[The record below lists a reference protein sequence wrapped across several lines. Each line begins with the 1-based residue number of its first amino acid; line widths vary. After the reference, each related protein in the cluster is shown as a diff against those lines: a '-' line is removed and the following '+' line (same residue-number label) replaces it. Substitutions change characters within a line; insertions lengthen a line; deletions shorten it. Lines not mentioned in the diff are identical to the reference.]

1 MPIYPNFYQTL
12 SACPIVELRGY
23 AAACGLKG
31 RLYAYLDFAGPTGT
45 ARDGLAEG
53 MLALAIEK
61 KKLISGQPIIEAASG
76 PFAAA
81 LTLAGLTAGHPVVL
95 VMPEDAPA
103 LRQETLLRL
112 GAQIRHSP
120 ARSGVNGARRLA
132 AQTAAANGWYYMD
145 WLANDDNPEYHRR
158 VTGPAIVQSIAREGK
173 SAVDAIVIGVGS
185 GGTVTGV
192 GETIKAWTNDVRI
205 AAVEPYESQA
215 LGGGLTGPPR
225 HQRSG
230 LRLCAGKLQRLC
242 SGQRGCGEHHR
253 RAAGRAKG
261 AAHRCHPGFGGIR
274 CRFAGGRTAHPCRC
288 QPLCPCHPARTA
300 DRKYIIRR
308 NHRVPMT
315 NDMTKG
321 AITPLLIRFTIP
333 LVLGNLFQLTY
344 NAADSIIVGK
354 FVGEEALAAV
364 GTSNPLMTLAI
375 LFING
380 MCLGAGIL
388 VSTAFGAGNTQLME
402 RQVSTTAIAGTVFS
416 LAFSALCVILAT
428 PLLQLMQ
435 VPADILPIAVSYLRI
450 VFAGLIFTFFYN
462 FLAATMRA
470 LGDSKSALYFLMIS
484 SVLNIGG
491 DLFFVQV
498 LNWGSNGCAL
508 STVVSEALCCV
519 LCVLYIRWKVPIL
532 QLGRRWLVFDGKLL
546 RKTVSYGWASAMQQ
560 ATVQLGKIAVQAIV
574 NTMGVNAM
582 AAFTAASRIDDFAY
596 TPQQNI
602 GHAMTTLMAQNR
614 GAGKHDRVKQG
625 FHCGMRIEA
634 AYGVLIAVVCFA
646 GAPFIMKL
654 FVTDPEVVHLGVR
667 FLRTVSL
674 FYLMPAATNGIQG
687 FFRGIGDLK
696 VTLVS
701 STFNMVFRVAAAAVF
716 VLVWKM
722 EIEALPY
729 SYAVGWVVML
739 LYELPML
746 VRYLRSHGDEL

>member
-1 MPIYPNFYQTL
+1 
-12 SACPIVELRGY
+12 
-23 AAACGLKG
+23 
-31 RLYAYLDFAGPTGT
+31 
-45 ARDGLAEG
+45 
-53 MLALAIEK
+53 
-61 KKLISGQPIIEAASG
+61 
-76 PFAAA
+76 
-81 LTLAGLTAGHPVVL
+81 
-95 VMPEDAPA
+95 
-103 LRQETLLRL
+103 
-112 GAQIRHSP
+112 
-120 ARSGVNGARRLA
+120 
-132 AQTAAANGWYYMD
+132 
-145 WLANDDNPEYHRR
+145 
-158 VTGPAIVQSIAREGK
+158 
-173 SAVDAIVIGVGS
+173 
-185 GGTVTGV
+185 
-192 GETIKAWTNDVRI
+192 
-205 AAVEPYESQA
+205 
-215 LGGGLTGPPR
+215 
-225 HQRSG
+225 
-230 LRLCAGKLQRLC
+230 
-242 SGQRGCGEHHR
+242 
-253 RAAGRAKG
+253 
-261 AAHRCHPGFGGIR
+261 
-274 CRFAGGRTAHPCRC
+274 
-288 QPLCPCHPARTA
+288 
-300 DRKYIIRR
+300 
-308 NHRVPMT
+308 MT

-402 RQVSTTAIAGTVFS
+402 HQVSTTAIAGTVFS

-532 QLGRRWLVFDGKLL
+532 QLG
-546 RKTVSYGWASAMQQ
+546 
-560 ATVQLGKIAVQAIV
+560 KIAVQAIV

-654 FVTDPEVVHLGVR
+654 FVTDPEVIHLGVR

>member
-1 MPIYPNFYQTL
+1 
-12 SACPIVELRGY
+12 
-23 AAACGLKG
+23 
-31 RLYAYLDFAGPTGT
+31 
-45 ARDGLAEG
+45 
-53 MLALAIEK
+53 
-61 KKLISGQPIIEAASG
+61 
-76 PFAAA
+76 
-81 LTLAGLTAGHPVVL
+81 
-95 VMPEDAPA
+95 
-103 LRQETLLRL
+103 
-112 GAQIRHSP
+112 
-120 ARSGVNGARRLA
+120 
-132 AQTAAANGWYYMD
+132 
-145 WLANDDNPEYHRR
+145 
-158 VTGPAIVQSIAREGK
+158 
-173 SAVDAIVIGVGS
+173 
-185 GGTVTGV
+185 
-192 GETIKAWTNDVRI
+192 
-205 AAVEPYESQA
+205 
-215 LGGGLTGPPR
+215 
-225 HQRSG
+225 
-230 LRLCAGKLQRLC
+230 
-242 SGQRGCGEHHR
+242 
-253 RAAGRAKG
+253 
-261 AAHRCHPGFGGIR
+261 
-274 CRFAGGRTAHPCRC
+274 
-288 QPLCPCHPARTA
+288 
-300 DRKYIIRR
+300 
-308 NHRVPMT
+308 MT

-354 FVGEEALAAV
+354 FVGEDALAAV

-388 VSTAFGAGNTQLME
+388 VSTAFGAGDTALVE

-416 LAFSALCVILAT
+416 LAFSAACVLLAH
-428 PLLQLMQ
+428 PLLRLLQ
-435 VPADILPIAVSYLRI
+435 VPADILPIAVNYLRI

-491 DLFFVQV
+491 DLFFVQA
-498 LNWGSNGCAL
+498 LGWGSEGCAL
-508 STVVSEALCCV
+508 STVLSEAACCLLCI
-519 LCVLYIRWKVPIL
+519 LYIRRRVPVL
-532 QLGRRWLVFDGKLL
+532 QLGRRWLVYDGKLL

-614 GAGKHDRVKQG
+614 GAGKKDRVRQG
-625 FHCGMRIEA
+625 FRCGMRIEL
-634 AYGVLIAVVCFA
+634 AYGVFIAVVCFA
-646 GAPFIMKL
+646 GAPCIMEL
-654 FVTDPEVVHLGVR
+654 FVTDPAVIHLGVR

-674 FYLMPAATNGIQG
+674 FYLMPAFTNGIQG
-687 FFRGIGDLK
+687 FFRGVGDLK

-701 STFNMVFRVAAAAVF
+701 STINMAARAAAAAVF
-716 VLVWKM
+716 VLWWKM

-729 SYAVGWVVML
+729 SYAFGWLLML

-746 VRYLRSHGDEL
+746 VQFLRSDTM

>member
-1 MPIYPNFYQTL
+1 
-12 SACPIVELRGY
+12 
-23 AAACGLKG
+23 
-31 RLYAYLDFAGPTGT
+31 
-45 ARDGLAEG
+45 
-53 MLALAIEK
+53 
-61 KKLISGQPIIEAASG
+61 
-76 PFAAA
+76 
-81 LTLAGLTAGHPVVL
+81 
-95 VMPEDAPA
+95 
-103 LRQETLLRL
+103 
-112 GAQIRHSP
+112 
-120 ARSGVNGARRLA
+120 
-132 AQTAAANGWYYMD
+132 
-145 WLANDDNPEYHRR
+145 
-158 VTGPAIVQSIAREGK
+158 
-173 SAVDAIVIGVGS
+173 
-185 GGTVTGV
+185 
-192 GETIKAWTNDVRI
+192 
-205 AAVEPYESQA
+205 
-215 LGGGLTGPPR
+215 
-225 HQRSG
+225 
-230 LRLCAGKLQRLC
+230 
-242 SGQRGCGEHHR
+242 
-253 RAAGRAKG
+253 
-261 AAHRCHPGFGGIR
+261 
-274 CRFAGGRTAHPCRC
+274 
-288 QPLCPCHPARTA
+288 
-300 DRKYIIRR
+300 
-308 NHRVPMT
+308 MT

-354 FVGEEALAAV
+354 FVGEDALAAV

-388 VSTAFGAGNTQLME
+388 VSTAFGAGDTRLVE

-416 LAFSALCVILAT
+416 LAFSAVCVLLAH
-428 PLLQLMQ
+428 PLLRLLQ
-435 VPADILPIAVSYLRI
+435 VPADILPIAVNYLRI

-491 DLFFVQV
+491 DLFFVQA
-498 LNWGSNGCAL
+498 LGWGSEGCAL
-508 STVVSEALCCV
+508 STVLSEAACCL
-519 LCVLYIRWKVPIL
+519 LCVVYIRYKVPVL

-614 GAGKHDRVKQG
+614 GAGKKDRVRQG
-625 FHCGMRIEA
+625 FRCGMRIEL
-634 AYGVLIAVVCFA
+634 AYGVFIAVVCFA
-646 GAPFIMKL
+646 GAPCIMEL
-654 FVTDPEVVHLGVR
+654 FVTDPAVIHLGVR

-674 FYLMPAATNGIQG
+674 FYLMPAFTNGIQG
-687 FFRGIGDLK
+687 FFRGVGDLK

-701 STFNMVFRVAAAAVF
+701 STINMAARAAAAAVF
-716 VLVWKM
+716 VLWWKM

-729 SYAVGWVVML
+729 SYAFGWLLML

-746 VRYLRSHGDEL
+746 VRFLRSDAM

>member
-1 MPIYPNFYQTL
+1 
-12 SACPIVELRGY
+12 
-23 AAACGLKG
+23 
-31 RLYAYLDFAGPTGT
+31 
-45 ARDGLAEG
+45 
-53 MLALAIEK
+53 
-61 KKLISGQPIIEAASG
+61 
-76 PFAAA
+76 
-81 LTLAGLTAGHPVVL
+81 
-95 VMPEDAPA
+95 
-103 LRQETLLRL
+103 
-112 GAQIRHSP
+112 
-120 ARSGVNGARRLA
+120 
-132 AQTAAANGWYYMD
+132 
-145 WLANDDNPEYHRR
+145 
-158 VTGPAIVQSIAREGK
+158 
-173 SAVDAIVIGVGS
+173 
-185 GGTVTGV
+185 
-192 GETIKAWTNDVRI
+192 
-205 AAVEPYESQA
+205 
-215 LGGGLTGPPR
+215 
-225 HQRSG
+225 
-230 LRLCAGKLQRLC
+230 
-242 SGQRGCGEHHR
+242 
-253 RAAGRAKG
+253 
-261 AAHRCHPGFGGIR
+261 
-274 CRFAGGRTAHPCRC
+274 
-288 QPLCPCHPARTA
+288 
-300 DRKYIIRR
+300 
-308 NHRVPMT
+308 MT

-354 FVGEEALAAV
+354 FVGEDALAAV

-388 VSTAFGAGNTQLME
+388 VSTAFGAGDTRLVE

-416 LAFSALCVILAT
+416 LAFSAVCVLLAH
-428 PLLQLMQ
+428 PLLRLLQ
-435 VPADILPIAVSYLRI
+435 VPADILPIAVNYLRI

-491 DLFFVQV
+491 DLFFVQA
-498 LNWGSNGCAL
+498 LGLGSEGCAL
-508 STVVSEALCCV
+508 STVLSEAACCL
-519 LCVLYIRWKVPIL
+519 LCVVYIRYKVPVL

-614 GAGKHDRVKQG
+614 GAGKKDRVQQG
-625 FHCGMRIEA
+625 FRCGMRIEL
-634 AYGVLIAVVCFA
+634 AYGVFIAVVCFA
-646 GAPFIMKL
+646 GAPRIMEL
-654 FVTDPEVVHLGVR
+654 FVTDPAVIHLGVR

-674 FYLMPAATNGIQG
+674 FYLMPAFTNGIQG
-687 FFRGIGDLK
+687 FFRGVGDLK

-701 STFNMVFRVAAAAVF
+701 STINMAARAAAAAVF
-716 VLVWKM
+716 VLWWKM

-729 SYAVGWVVML
+729 SYAFGWLLML

-746 VRYLRSHGDEL
+746 VRFLRSDAM

>member
-215 LGGGLTGPPR
+215 LGGGLTGPHGISDLGYGFVPENFN
-225 HQRSG
+225 
-230 LRLCAGKLQRLC
+230 AYVVDNVVA
-242 SGQRGCGEHHR
+242 EHHR

-634 AYGVLIAVVCFA
+634 AYGVLIAVACFA

>member
-1 MPIYPNFYQTL
+1 
-12 SACPIVELRGY
+12 
-23 AAACGLKG
+23 
-31 RLYAYLDFAGPTGT
+31 
-45 ARDGLAEG
+45 
-53 MLALAIEK
+53 
-61 KKLISGQPIIEAASG
+61 
-76 PFAAA
+76 
-81 LTLAGLTAGHPVVL
+81 
-95 VMPEDAPA
+95 
-103 LRQETLLRL
+103 
-112 GAQIRHSP
+112 
-120 ARSGVNGARRLA
+120 
-132 AQTAAANGWYYMD
+132 
-145 WLANDDNPEYHRR
+145 
-158 VTGPAIVQSIAREGK
+158 
-173 SAVDAIVIGVGS
+173 
-185 GGTVTGV
+185 
-192 GETIKAWTNDVRI
+192 
-205 AAVEPYESQA
+205 
-215 LGGGLTGPPR
+215 
-225 HQRSG
+225 
-230 LRLCAGKLQRLC
+230 
-242 SGQRGCGEHHR
+242 
-253 RAAGRAKG
+253 
-261 AAHRCHPGFGGIR
+261 
-274 CRFAGGRTAHPCRC
+274 
-288 QPLCPCHPARTA
+288 
-300 DRKYIIRR
+300 
-308 NHRVPMT
+308 MT

-388 VSTAFGAGNTQLME
+388 VSTAFGAGDTRLVE

-435 VPADILPIAVSYLRI
+435 VPADILPIAVNYLRI

-491 DLFFVQV
+491 DLFFVEV

-508 STVVSEALCCV
+508 STVISEALCCV

-532 QLGRRWLVFDGKLL
+532 QLGRRWLVFDGSLL

-574 NTMGVNAM
+574 NTMGVSTM

-625 FHCGMRIEA
+625 FLCGMRIEGV
-634 AYGVLIAVVCFA
+634 YGALIAVVCFG

-654 FVTDPEVVHLGVR
+654 FVTDPEVIHLGVR

-674 FYLMPAATNGIQG
+674 FYLMPAFTNGIQG
-687 FFRGIGDLK
+687 FFRGVGDLK

-701 STFNMVFRVAAAAVF
+701 STINMLFRAAAAAVF
-716 VLVWKM
+716 VLMWKL

-729 SYAVGWVVML
+729 SYVVGWVVML
-739 LYELPML
+739 AYELPLL
-746 VRYLRSHGDEL
+746 VRYLRSHEDEL

>member
-1 MPIYPNFYQTL
+1 MTKDMTQGSPL
-12 SACPIVELRGY
+12 
-23 AAACGLKG
+23 
-31 RLYAYLDFAGPTGT
+31 
-45 ARDGLAEG
+45 
-53 MLALAIEK
+53 
-61 KKLISGQPIIEAASG
+61 KLILA
-76 PFAAA
+76 FAVP
-81 LTLAGLTAGHPVVL
+81 L
-95 VMPEDAPA
+95 M
-103 LRQETLLRL
+103 L
-112 GAQIRHSP
+112 GS
-120 ARSGVNGARRLA
+120 
-132 AQTAAANGWYYMD
+132 
-145 WLANDDNPEYHRR
+145 
-158 VTGPAIVQSIAREGK
+158 
-173 SAVDAIVIGVGS
+173 
-185 GGTVTGV
+185 
-192 GETIKAWTNDVRI
+192 
-205 AAVEPYESQA
+205 
-215 LGGGLTGPPR
+215 
-225 HQRSG
+225 
-230 LRLCAGKLQRLC
+230 
-242 SGQRGCGEHHR
+242 
-253 RAAGRAKG
+253 
-261 AAHRCHPGFGGIR
+261 
-274 CRFAGGRTAHPCRC
+274 
-288 QPLCPCHPARTA
+288 
-300 DRKYIIRR
+300 
-308 NHRVPMT
+308 
-315 NDMTKG
+315 
-321 AITPLLIRFTIP
+321 
-333 LVLGNLFQLTY
+333 LFQQFY
-344 NAADSIIVGK
+344 NLADTIIVGR
-354 FVGEEALAAV
+354 FVGVEALAAV
-364 GTSNPLMTLAI
+364 GSVGGLNYLVLGFVNGIACGFSIPISWTFGAKDYKEMRRYTANTVWLSIFFAVVLTIVTVALTRSVLVWTNTPENIIDLADI
-375 LFING
+375 YIRTIF
-380 MCLGAGIL
+380 AGIPFTL
-388 VSTAFGAGNTQLME
+388 LYNVT
-402 RQVSTTAIAGTVFS
+402 
-416 LAFSALCVILAT
+416 SAL
-428 PLLQLMQ
+428 
-435 VPADILPIAVSYLRI
+435 
-450 VFAGLIFTFFYN
+450 
-462 FLAATMRA
+462 MRA

-546 RKTVSYGWASAMQQ
+546 RKTVSYGWTSAMQQ

-625 FHCGMRIEA
+625 FHCGMRIET
-634 AYGVLIAVVCFA
+634 AYGVLIAFVCFS

>member
-1 MPIYPNFYQTL
+1 
-12 SACPIVELRGY
+12 
-23 AAACGLKG
+23 
-31 RLYAYLDFAGPTGT
+31 
-45 ARDGLAEG
+45 
-53 MLALAIEK
+53 
-61 KKLISGQPIIEAASG
+61 
-76 PFAAA
+76 
-81 LTLAGLTAGHPVVL
+81 
-95 VMPEDAPA
+95 
-103 LRQETLLRL
+103 
-112 GAQIRHSP
+112 
-120 ARSGVNGARRLA
+120 
-132 AQTAAANGWYYMD
+132 
-145 WLANDDNPEYHRR
+145 
-158 VTGPAIVQSIAREGK
+158 
-173 SAVDAIVIGVGS
+173 
-185 GGTVTGV
+185 
-192 GETIKAWTNDVRI
+192 
-205 AAVEPYESQA
+205 
-215 LGGGLTGPPR
+215 
-225 HQRSG
+225 
-230 LRLCAGKLQRLC
+230 
-242 SGQRGCGEHHR
+242 
-253 RAAGRAKG
+253 
-261 AAHRCHPGFGGIR
+261 
-274 CRFAGGRTAHPCRC
+274 
-288 QPLCPCHPARTA
+288 
-300 DRKYIIRR
+300 
-308 NHRVPMT
+308 MT

-354 FVGEEALAAV
+354 FVGEDALAAV

-388 VSTAFGAGNTQLME
+388 VSTAFGAGDTALVE

-416 LAFSALCVILAT
+416 LAFSAACVLLAH
-428 PLLQLMQ
+428 PLLRLLQ
-435 VPADILPIAVSYLRI
+435 VPADILPIAVNYLRI

-491 DLFFVQV
+491 DLFFVQA
-498 LNWGSNGCAL
+498 LGWGSEGCAL
-508 STVVSEALCCV
+508 STVLSEAACCL
-519 LCVLYIRWKVPIL
+519 LCVLYIRRKVPVL

-614 GAGKHDRVKQG
+614 GAGKKDRVRQG
-625 FHCGMRIEA
+625 FRCGMRIEL
-634 AYGVLIAVVCFA
+634 AYGVFIAVVCFA
-646 GAPFIMKL
+646 GAPCIMEL
-654 FVTDPEVVHLGVR
+654 FVTDPAVIHLGVR

-674 FYLMPAATNGIQG
+674 FYLMPAFTNGIQG
-687 FFRGIGDLK
+687 FFRGVGDLK

-701 STFNMVFRVAAAAVF
+701 STINMAARAAAAAVF
-716 VLVWKM
+716 VLWWKM

-729 SYAVGWVVML
+729 SYAFGWLLML

-746 VRYLRSHGDEL
+746 VRFLRSDAM

>member
-1 MPIYPNFYQTL
+1 
-12 SACPIVELRGY
+12 
-23 AAACGLKG
+23 
-31 RLYAYLDFAGPTGT
+31 
-45 ARDGLAEG
+45 
-53 MLALAIEK
+53 
-61 KKLISGQPIIEAASG
+61 
-76 PFAAA
+76 
-81 LTLAGLTAGHPVVL
+81 
-95 VMPEDAPA
+95 
-103 LRQETLLRL
+103 
-112 GAQIRHSP
+112 
-120 ARSGVNGARRLA
+120 
-132 AQTAAANGWYYMD
+132 
-145 WLANDDNPEYHRR
+145 
-158 VTGPAIVQSIAREGK
+158 
-173 SAVDAIVIGVGS
+173 
-185 GGTVTGV
+185 
-192 GETIKAWTNDVRI
+192 
-205 AAVEPYESQA
+205 
-215 LGGGLTGPPR
+215 
-225 HQRSG
+225 
-230 LRLCAGKLQRLC
+230 
-242 SGQRGCGEHHR
+242 
-253 RAAGRAKG
+253 
-261 AAHRCHPGFGGIR
+261 
-274 CRFAGGRTAHPCRC
+274 
-288 QPLCPCHPARTA
+288 
-300 DRKYIIRR
+300 
-308 NHRVPMT
+308 MT

-574 NTMGVNAM
+574 NTMGVSAM

-602 GHAMTTLMAQNR
+602 GHAMTTFMAQNE
-614 GAGKHDRVKQG
+614 GAGKKDRVKDG
-625 FHCGMRIEA
+625 YRCGMRIEVVYA
-634 AYGVLIAVVCFA
+634 LGLMAVCLIFA
-646 GAPFIMKL
+646 EPIIRL
-654 FVTDPEVVHLGVR
+654 FVTDPEVVDLGVR
-667 FLRTVSL
+667 FLRTISL

-687 FFRGIGDLK
+687 FFRGMGDLK
-696 VTLVS
+696 VTLNS
-701 STFNMVFRVAAAAVF
+701 SMLNMGGRVAAAALL
-716 VLVWKM
+716 VLVLKM
-722 EIEALPY
+722 DIEALPF
-729 SYAVGWVVML
+729 SYAVGWLLML
-739 LYELPML
+739 LYELPLL
-746 VRYLRSHGDEL
+746 VRFLRSSEM